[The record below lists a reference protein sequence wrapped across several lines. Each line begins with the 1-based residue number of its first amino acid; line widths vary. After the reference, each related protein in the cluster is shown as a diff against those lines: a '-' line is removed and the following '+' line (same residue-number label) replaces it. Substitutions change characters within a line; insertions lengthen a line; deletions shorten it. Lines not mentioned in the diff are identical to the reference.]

1 MGCHRILLTSSGFGT
16 ERRFM
21 TAMGMDGMQ
30 LLEDLHMHL
39 LAEDLATIPTLGLG
53 FNVTAANWRLS
64 HRCAIVRG

>member
-16 ERRFM
+16 ERL

-30 LLEDLHMHL
+30 LLEDLHVHL
-39 LAEDLATIPTLGLG
+39 LAEDLATIATLGLE